1 MVWIWRYYIH
11 VWLIWRFTSDEE
23 LMTGFVCPSHAFE
36 KEELQNIVDVDRTFG
51 VEESEY
57 GIHSIVPLGVD

>member
-1 MVWIWRYYIH
+1 M
-11 VWLIWRFTSDEE
+11 WRFTSVEE